1 MLVSELGKVE
11 KYIMYSLGESD
22 FFFIIRENE
31 RANQVK
37 DAYFLRWGSM
47 ARLVTRQTFKVC
59 DFFRFENQL

>member
-1 MLVSELGKVE
+1 VSELGKVE

-37 DAYFLRWGSM
+37 DAYF
-47 ARLVTRQTFKVC
+47 FKVGVHGAFSYKT
-59 DFFRFENQL
+59 DF